1 MQLPFRLG
9 SRGSPLALIQARS
22 VASALCAAHS
32 WSEDAVV
39 IVPIRTSGDKN
50 RHQALAD
57 IGGKA
62 LWTKELDIALTT
74 GQIDAAVHSMKDV
87 ETFRPSH
94 ISIAAMLPRED
105 VHDRLIGIPS
115 LEVLPYSGCVGT
127 ASPRRA
133 AQIRRI
139 RPDIEIK
146 LLRGNIDT
154 RLEKLAN
161 KQFDATLLA
170 AAGLI
175 RLGRND
181 VGYDVPLDQMLPAA
195 GQGAIGIEALAD
207 SAAWEKVSIIDH
219 YPTHLAVQSERQLLL
234 RLNADCHSPIAVFAE
249 VLEKNIRLRACLY
262 TENGKFSASIDKEIS
277 QPSDAFEVGSLLL
290 NQSPPEVQ
298 ALFLPRVLSER

>member
-22 VASALCAAHS
+22 VAATLCATHG
-32 WSEDAVV
+32 WPEDTVV

-62 LWTKELDIALTT
+62 LWTKELDIALTA
-74 GQIDAAVHSMKDV
+74 GEIDAAVHSMKDV
-87 ETFRPSH
+87 ETFRPPH

-105 VHDRLIGIPS
+105 VHDRLIGAIS
-115 LEVLPYSGCVGT
+115 LESLPISGCVGT

-133 AQIRRI
+133 AQIRRV
-139 RPDIEIK
+139 RPDIEIQ

-154 RLEKLAN
+154 RLEKLAS

-175 RLGRND
+175 RLGRKTL
-181 VGYDVPLDQMLPAA
+181 GSDVPLDHMLPAA
-195 GQGAIGIEALAD
+195 GQGAIGIEALANSLAWKKL
-207 SAAWEKVSIIDH
+207 SAIDH
-219 YPTHLAVQSERQLLL
+219 RPTHLAVQSERQLLM
-234 RLNADCHSPIAVFAE
+234 RLNADCHSPIAAYAQITE
-249 VLEKNIRLRACLY
+249 NGIRLRACLY
-262 TENGKFSASIDKEIS
+262 TEDGQSSTSIDKNIS
-277 QPSDAFEVGSLLL
+277 QPSDAFEIGSLLL
-290 NQSPPEVQ
+290 NQAAPELRN
-298 ALFLPRVLSER
+298 LFQIETSSVR